1 VRRRFKQAISA
12 LPGIRTALVL
22 STLVASWMFTAQMAF
37 AATSGTSAFNQVV
50 GKTVTQST
58 IITDIKNV
66 AVGVFG
72 ILAAAAAGF
81 GMVFIA
87 LGGIALIHGGA
98 TRKQEGME
106 KIRNGA
112 IGIVVALAAGT
123 IAALA
128 AWIATMFGA

>member
-1 VRRRFKQAISA
+1 MYRRFKETILV
-12 LPGIRTALVL
+12 LPGIRGILALFTLL
-22 STLVASWMFTAQMAF
+22 STWMLTAQMQVF
-37 AATSGTSAFNQVV
+37 ASTGTDAFNKVV
-50 GKTVTQST
+50 GKTVSQST
-58 IITDIKNV
+58 IITDIRNV

>member
-1 VRRRFKQAISA
+1 MYRRFKKTITA
-12 LPGIRTALVL
+12 LPGIRAVMAL
-22 STLVASWMFTAQMAF
+22 STLAASWMFTAHMAF

-66 AVGVFG
+66 AVGIFG
-72 ILAAAAAGF
+72 IIAAAAAGF

-87 LGGIALIHGGA
+87 LGGISLIHGGGA
-98 TRKQEGME
+98 RKQEGME
-106 KIRNGA
+106 RIRNGA